1 MNKKATFGIWGNTDK
16 NLFWKV
22 LPKILLWAR
31 KKKLEPFLTSRITD
45 HPNMGSAAAKL
56 IETKDQ
62 FNHLNFILVLGGDG
76 TFLSLARNMKNCTT
90 PILGIHLGDL
100 GFLAKVTL
108 KDLFHRLDQVA
119 DQDFILEN
127 RMLIE
132 ATISKKD
139 TSIKYNALND
149 FVISNAEFHRML
161 NATVL
166 VNNHLVGNYKADGVI
181 VSTPTGSTAYSLS
194 AGGPIVTPEVESLII
209 TPTAA
214 HTLTSRPLVVPANA
228 NIEIQFSQNNDPILF
243 TADGQIHE
251 TLSPE
256 NRVNITK
263 ANFQI
268 NLISFSDN
276 DYFQNLRVKMGWGKR
291 GDSEYSS

>member
-1 MNKKATFGIWGNTDK
+1 MNKKATFGIWGNTEK
-16 NLFWKV
+16 KIFWEV
-22 LPKILLWAR
+22 LPKILSWS
-31 KKKLEPFLTSRITD
+31 KKKQLEPFLTSRILD
-45 HPNMGSAAAKL
+45 HLNFSNRKAKL
-56 IETKDQ
+56 IETEEQLDE
-62 FNHLNFILVLGGDG
+62 LDFILVLGGDG

-119 DQDFILEN
+119 AKDFILEN

-132 ATISKKD
+132 ASIAKKN
-139 TSIKYNALND
+139 TLIKYNALND

-161 NATVL
+161 NTTVF
-166 VNNHLVGNYKADGVI
+166 VNNHLVGNYKADGI
-181 VSTPTGSTAYSLS
+181 IIATPTGSTAYSLS

-214 HTLTSRPLVVPANA
+214 HTLTSRPLVVPASA
-228 NIEIQFSQNNDPILF
+228 SIDIQFSQNIDPILF

-251 TLSPE
+251 TLSSM
-256 NRVNITK
+256 NKVNISK

-268 NLISFSDN
+268 NLISFTDN
-276 DYFQNLRVKMGWGKR
+276 DYFQNLRTKMGWGKR
-291 GDSEYSS
+291 GESD

>member
-1 MNKKATFGIWGNTDK
+1 MNKKATFGIWGNTEK
-16 NLFWKV
+16 KIFWEV
-22 LPKILLWAR
+22 LPKILSWS
-31 KKKLEPFLTSRITD
+31 KKKQLEPFLTSRILD
-45 HPNMGSAAAKL
+45 HLNFSNRKAKL
-56 IETKDQ
+56 IETEEQLDE
-62 FNHLNFILVLGGDG
+62 LDFILVLGGDG

-119 DQDFILEN
+119 AKDFILEN

-132 ATISKKD
+132 ASIAKKN
-139 TSIKYNALND
+139 TLIKYNALND

-161 NATVL
+161 NATVF
-166 VNNHLVGNYKADGVI
+166 VNNHLVGNYKADGI
-181 VSTPTGSTAYSLS
+181 IIATPTGSTAYSLS

-214 HTLTSRPLVVPANA
+214 HTLTSRPLVVPASA
-228 NIEIQFSQNNDPILF
+228 SIDIQFSQNIDPILF

-251 TLSPE
+251 TLSSI
-256 NRVNITK
+256 NKVNISK

-268 NLISFSDN
+268 NLISFTDN
-276 DYFQNLRVKMGWGKR
+276 DYFQNLRTKMGWGKR
-291 GDSEYSS
+291 GESD

>member
-1 MNKKATFGIWGNTDK
+1 MNKKATFGIWGNTEK
-16 NLFWKV
+16 KIFWEV
-22 LPKILLWAR
+22 LPKILSWS
-31 KKKLEPFLTSRITD
+31 KKKQLEPFLTSKILD
-45 HPNMGSAAAKL
+45 HLNFSNRKAKL
-56 IETKDQ
+56 IETEEQLDE
-62 FNHLNFILVLGGDG
+62 LDFILVLGGDG

-119 DQDFILEN
+119 AKDFILEN

-132 ATISKKD
+132 ASIAKKN

-161 NATVL
+161 NATVF
-166 VNNHLVGNYKADGVI
+166 VNNHLVGNYKADGI
-181 VSTPTGSTAYSLS
+181 IIATPTGSTAYSLS

-214 HTLTSRPLVVPANA
+214 HTLTSRPLVVPASA
-228 NIEIQFSQNNDPILF
+228 SIDIQFSQNIDPILF

-251 TLSPE
+251 TLSSM
-256 NRVNITK
+256 NKVNISK

-268 NLISFSDN
+268 NLISFTDN
-276 DYFQNLRVKMGWGKR
+276 DYFQNLRTKMGWGKR
-291 GDSEYSS
+291 GESD

>member
-16 NLFWKV
+16 KIFWEV
-22 LPKILLWAR
+22 LPKILSWS
-31 KKKLEPFLTSRITD
+31 KKKQLEPFLTSRILD
-45 HPNMGSAAAKL
+45 HLNIRNTKAKL
-56 IETKDQ
+56 IETEEQLDE
-62 FNHLNFILVLGGDG
+62 LDFILVLGGDG

-119 DQDFILEN
+119 AKDFILEN

-132 ATISKKD
+132 ASIAKKN
-139 TSIKYNALND
+139 TLIKYNALND

-161 NATVL
+161 NATVF
-166 VNNHLVGNYKADGVI
+166 VNNHLVGNYKADGI
-181 VSTPTGSTAYSLS
+181 IIATPTGSTAYSLS

-214 HTLTSRPLVVPANA
+214 HTLTSRPLVVPASA
-228 NIEIQFSQNNDPILF
+228 SIDIQFSQNIDPILF

-251 TLSPE
+251 TLSSK
-256 NRVNITK
+256 NKVNITK

-268 NLISFSDN
+268 NLISFTDN
-276 DYFQNLRVKMGWGKR
+276 DYFQNLRTKMGWGKR
-291 GDSEYSS
+291 GESD

>member
-1 MNKKATFGIWGNTDK
+1 MNKKATFGIWGNTEK
-16 NLFWKV
+16 KIFWEV
-22 LPKILLWAR
+22 LPKILSWS
-31 KKKLEPFLTSRITD
+31 KKKQLEPFLTSRILD
-45 HPNMGSAAAKL
+45 HLNFSNTKAKL
-56 IETKDQ
+56 IETEEQLDE
-62 FNHLNFILVLGGDG
+62 LDFILVLGGDG
-76 TFLSLARNMKNCTT
+76 TFLSLARNMKNCNT

-119 DQDFILEN
+119 AKDFILEN

-132 ATISKKD
+132 ASIAKKN
-139 TSIKYNALND
+139 TLIKYNALND

-161 NATVL
+161 NATVF
-166 VNNHLVGNYKADGVI
+166 VNNHLVGNYKADGI
-181 VSTPTGSTAYSLS
+181 IIATPTGSTAYSLS

-214 HTLTSRPLVVPANA
+214 HTLTSRPLVVPASA
-228 NIEIQFSQNNDPILF
+228 SIDIQFSQNIDPILF

-251 TLSPE
+251 TLSSI
-256 NRVNITK
+256 NKVNISK

-268 NLISFSDN
+268 NLISFTDN
-276 DYFQNLRVKMGWGKR
+276 DYFQNLRTKMGWGKR
-291 GDSEYSS
+291 GESD